1 MMITMRFTLSVLFSV
16 ILILNVITTGV
27 ISADRILF
35 LLPIASTS
43 HHHVFEPLIRALGE
57 RGHDIVSLSPVKSKM
72 PGNVKQVQI
81 LTVDQIFGDIPSSF
95 ASRQAGK
102 FFPISK
108 QFYGLFDYQMWTSF
122 RIIFIPSSTYREI

>member
-1 MMITMRFTLSVLFSV
+1 MMITMRFTLSFLFSV

-57 RGHDIVSLSPVKSKM
+57 RGHDIVSLSPVKSNDM
-72 PGNVKQVQI
+72 PVNVKQVQI
-81 LTVDQIFGDIPSSF
+81 LTVDQIFGGHS
-95 ASRQAGK
+95 
-102 FFPISK
+102 
-108 QFYGLFDYQMWTSF
+108 
-122 RIIFIPSSTYREI
+122 